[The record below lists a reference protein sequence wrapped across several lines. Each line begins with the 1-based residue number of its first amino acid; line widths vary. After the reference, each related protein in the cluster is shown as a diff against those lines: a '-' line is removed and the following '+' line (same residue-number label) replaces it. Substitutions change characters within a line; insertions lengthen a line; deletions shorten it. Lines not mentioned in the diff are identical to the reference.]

1 MTEPRA
7 FASLTP
13 SLLARKGGARPAM
26 RPQLAPISYEEQHRV
41 GLGDGH
47 APLDDLGWNDMG
59 NDLGEAP
66 SHGSSHGAPVPDHAD
81 AAPAVPEVV
90 RQMKTLAQAVAEDAP
105 VVDEVLAAEPVSAP
119 SEPEVA
125 PQPARRHGI
134 ALASGRKAA
143 FTLRLDA
150 DRHFRLRLAST
161 LENRSAQQVVT
172 DALDRFLETVPG
184 LEDLACRAKRP

>member
-1 MTEPRA
+1 MTEPRP

-26 RPQLAPISYEEQHRV
+26 RPQLAPIAYEDQHRV
-41 GLGDGH
+41 ALGGSP

-59 NDLGEAP
+59 EAP
-66 SHGSSHGAPVPDHAD
+66 SHGPSHGAPVPDHAEV
-81 AAPAVPEVV
+81 APAVPEVV
-90 RQMKTLAQAVAEDAP
+90 RQMKTLAQAVAEEAP
-105 VVDEVLAAEPVSAP
+105 VVEEAPAVEPVP

-125 PQPARRHGI
+125 PQPARRHGV

-184 LEDLACRAKRP
+184 LEDLARRAKRP

>member
-26 RPQLAPISYEEQHRV
+26 RPQLAPISYDDQHRV
-41 GLGDGH
+41 GLGGGH

-59 NDLGEAP
+59 EAP
-66 SHGSSHGAPVPDHAD
+66 SHGPSHGAPLADHAD
-81 AAPAVPEVV
+81 VAPAVPEVV

-105 VVDEVLAAEPVSAP
+105 VVEDVSAAEPVSAP

-125 PQPARRHGI
+125 PQPARRQGV